1 MTIEA
6 VVFDIGNVLIEWQPE
21 RFYDAKYG
29 EVRRREM
36 FSAVD
41 LHAMNDRIDRG
52 EPFQETIYA
61 TADSLPEFRA
71 EIRDWFDN
79 WIEMA
84 SPAIPRSVQLLQVL
98 RKKGVPVFALSNF
111 GVESFA
117 YAETKYPFLKE
128 FDRRYISG
136 HMQVIKPDSDIY
148 RQLEQDSGVA
158 PSKLLFA
165 DDRPDNIEAAAA
177 RGWQTHEFKSPEG
190 WAQALVAHEVLTSV
204 EAGF

>member
-29 EVRRREM
+29 EARRREM
-36 FSAVD
+36 FSVVD
-41 LHAMNDRIDRG
+41 LHAMNDGIDRG
-52 EPFQETIYA
+52 EPFKETIYE
-61 TADSLPEFRA
+61 TAERLPEFGE

-84 SPAIPRSVQLLQVL
+84 SPAIPHSVHLLLAL
-98 RKKGVPVFALSNF
+98 RHKGISVFALSNF

-136 HMQVIKPDSDIY
+136 HMQVIKPDAQIY
-148 RQLEQDSGVA
+148 QMLEEDSGVP
-158 PSKLLFA
+158 PSRLLFA
-165 DDRPDNIEAAAA
+165 DDRIDNINAAIA
-177 RGWQTHEFKSPEG
+177 RGWKTHEFKSAKG
-190 WAQALVAHEVLTSV
+190 WAESLVDHKVLTNE
-204 EAGF
+204 EAGL